1 MNKVTNELF
10 EADYMTVYKYVIFK
24 NYAFFSCLVL
34 LITIAVTLF
43 IFSIYHIHLMSLNLS
58 TNEKSKRAK
67 LVKFMKLIM
76 DTLKGLSREKGYDL
90 SNYQTVI
97 LGKEDIAKYK
107 AIAFKSKI
115 LFFKKL
121 NYFFIRS

>member
-1 MNKVTNELF
+1 VNKVTNELF

-67 LVKFMKLIM
+67 LVKFMNLIM

-90 SNYQTVI
+90 SIYQTVI

-107 AIAFKSKI
+107 SIAFKSKI
-115 LFFKKL
+115 LFRI
-121 NYFFIRS
+121 FFLINFY